1 MCPGLTVVPVWAG
14 VFIHETIMLMI
25 SSEPLSDGTT
35 RALPE
40 DVFAKMVEG
49 VEYQSHGYVFRKH
62 ENKLFVRRL
71 ETYEFLPL

>member
-1 MCPGLTVVPVWAG
+1 
-14 VFIHETIMLMI
+14 MLMI
-25 SSEPLSDGTT
+25 SSEPLADGST
-35 RALPE
+35 RALSE

-62 ENKLFVRRL
+62 ETKLFVRRL